1 MDTDAP
7 AAAPPEGDVAAPT
20 EAAPVVRT
28 FALAPSVWAEEEDE
42 PITEERQRQ
51 YDELAEKYKSRA
63 ERFGTEARDPHTQV
77 RGLFVLRKQT
87 IVASR
92 SDTDALVRSV
102 TFSPGR
108 PARQWRRLKAAAES
122 SGADAEAPRG
132 SAEEVPRLRH
142 RL

>member
-42 PITEERQRQ
+42 PITKERQRQ

-77 RGLFVLRKQT
+77 RGIFVLRKHST
-87 IVASR
+87 VAS
-92 SDTDALVRSV
+92 DQTDALVRSV
-102 TFSPGR
+102 NFPPGR
-108 PARQWRRLKAAAES
+108 PARQWRRLKTAAES

-132 SAEEVPRLRH
+132 SAEEAPRLRH